1 VDLKKIFRFGSWRVG
16 SGKFLGMH
24 VHQDSDFSITCGNPE
39 YHTKLRPLRVPGN
52 LADSEAIPASMISQ
66 FRGALGT
73 LQWMAGHWRPD
84 LAAQASLALQG
95 LPHPSLRDVKRCNDA
110 IRRARQDPNMAVI
123 FRPVPF
129 SRMLLT
135 GHTDASLGN
144 ARRGGTQAGMVIG
157 IGEAKIRNGTEGI
170 WGVLAWR
177 SSRLKR
183 VVGSTLAAET
193 QQALNTAR
201 ELAWTATLLS
211 EISHGHIDLEVRG
224 QVVQETVP
232 TTLVVDCKSL
242 YDLLVA
248 PTVATGSGRDRE
260 ASVDVIMLRQV
271 VEEIGAE
278 VRWVPAARQLGDS
291 MTKDSA
297 EAVDSLKGAITE
309 GRYAIGLESRALE
322 IRAAAKT
329 ARLERGRTRREA
341 NGAAARP
348 LEETSQ

>member
-1 VDLKKIFRFGSWRVG
+1 
-16 SGKFLGMH
+16 
-24 VHQDSDFSITCGNPE
+24 
-39 YHTKLRPLRVPGN
+39 
-52 LADSEAIPASMISQ
+52 
-66 FRGALGT
+66 
-73 LQWMAGHWRPD
+73 
-84 LAAQASLALQG
+84 
-95 LPHPSLRDVKRCNDA
+95 
-110 IRRARQDPNMAVI
+110 
-123 FRPVPF
+123 
-129 SRMLLT
+129 
-135 GHTDASLGN
+135 
-144 ARRGGTQAGMVIG
+144 
-157 IGEAKIRNGTEGI
+157 
-170 WGVLAWR
+170 
-177 SSRLKR
+177 

-211 EISHGHIDLEVRG
+211 EIIHGHIDLEVRG
-224 QVVQETVP
+224 HVVQETVP